1 MHGGAVSAARSAV
14 LLFALVAAGCGT
26 FLDGPPVNRCETDGD
41 CRAGTCDLERTMCVS
56 EPRASMRVGVEV
68 LPTSDP
74 YGGRPLAVSF
84 APFEVTGSRE
94 PIALEVP
101 LGVSVRGT
109 VRDSAG
115 VPVSASLT
123 FALPSDIPGV
133 AGTRIETQTLAEPS
147 HEGSE
152 LFDFAVQLLPG
163 RIYDVTIQPNG
174 EWRSKLPP
182 LRRRLASPEAGR
194 RIHQPFVWEELQRV
208 EGLLVDAEGEPQ
220 SELLVRAID
229 ASSGRI
235 VSSTYTTG
243 SDPTRGPGSFEIFCD
258 PATEWLF
265 SINASAAR
273 IAEGN
278 PSPTFTV
285 APSVLIAGV
294 DGVVTIQV
302 PTAATASQ
310 IVTYGGFVEVAGS
323 GRGTA
328 AALTFIARDVL
339 DETTQVLGSFRAMA
353 ATSDE
358 PGHEGEFSVQLLRGT
373 YDVVITP
380 TSPELSVLRDP
391 AVRIDPETTTDPGR
405 PAEVLGQTFQVP
417 ARARYGGWVQTF
429 DAEPMVNAQVRA
441 HARASTQNGRLADVA
456 VYARSSEALTD
467 PDGRF
472 NVPLDIGLYDIVV
485 EPPSGTSWPWAI
497 ERDVAIGGAGGTTA
511 AGGDAIELTPPV
523 PLAGRAFFPGDLPVA
538 GAEIRAYG
546 MVELE
551 DGSTRSIP
559 IGRTQTDADGQFTLL
574 LPSTF

>member
-1 MHGGAVSAARSAV
+1 MRFVGQVSLCP
-14 LLFALVAAGCGT
+14 LLLLVVAAAGCGT
-26 FLDGPPVNRCETDGD
+26 MLDGPPANRCETDSD
-41 CRAGTCDLERTMCVS
+41 CGAGTCDLERTMCVS
-56 EPRASMRVGVEV
+56 EPPASMRVGIEV
-68 LPTSDP
+68 VPASDP
-74 YGGRPLAVSF
+74 YGGTPLAVSF

-94 PIALEVP
+94 PADLEVP

-123 FALPSDIPGV
+123 FTLPSEIPGV
-133 AGTRIETQTLAEPS
+133 AATRIETQTLAEPS
-147 HEGSE
+147 YEGSE

-163 RIYDVTIQPNG
+163 EVYDVTIQPNG

-182 LRRRLASPEAGR
+182 LRRRLQSPEPGT
-194 RIHQPFVWEELQRV
+194 RIHQPFVWDELQRV
-208 EGLLVDAEGEPQ
+208 EGVLVDAAGEGQ
-220 SELLVRAID
+220 SALLVRAID
-229 ASSGRI
+229 AASGRI

-243 SDPTRGPGSFEIFCD
+243 SDPARGPGWFQIYCD

-273 IAEGN
+273 IAEGD

-285 APSVLIAGV
+285 APSVLIAGP

-302 PTAATASQ
+302 PTAATTSQ

-339 DETTQVLGSFRAMA
+339 DETTQVLGSFRAMV
-353 ATSDE
+353 ATREE
-358 PGHEGEFSVQLLRGT
+358 PGHEGEFEVQLLRGT

-380 TSPELSVLRDP
+380 TSPDLSVLRDP
-391 AVRIDPETTTDPGR
+391 AVRIDPEGTPDPDR

-429 DAEPMVNAQVRA
+429 DAEPMINAQVRA
-441 HARASTQNGRLADVA
+441 QARASTRNGLLSDVA

-497 ERDVAIGGAGGTTA
+497 ERDVAIGGTGT
-511 AGGDAIELTPPV
+511 DAVRGAVIELSPPV
-523 PLAGRAFFPGDLPVA
+523 PLAGRALFPGDLPVA

-546 MVELE
+546 MVDLE
-551 DGSTRSIP
+551 DGSTRAIQ
-559 IGRTQTDADGQFTLL
+559 IGRAQSDEEGRFTLL
-574 LPSTF
+574 LPSSF